1 MAETRTF
8 DEAVP
13 GGSGWAG
20 RFASSSESLLGRNW
34 GWIVARGVLL
44 IALGVLA
51 FLAPGPA
58 LLGFTMVFAAFS
70 FVDGIFSVASGVRGA
85 RNKQE
90 RWGALLLSG
99 LFGIGIGVLFVLFP
113 LVSTFALALTTLL
126 LIAARAMDRDVC
138 EVAAAIRLRE
148 AIKGEWLLAA
158 SGVLS
163 ILLAAAIV
171 VLLALNPGLS
181 VLSVAWLL
189 GFYALLTG
197 IALIVL
203 AFRLRRM
210 AR

>member
-8 DEAVP
+8 DTAAGP
-13 GGSGWAG
+13 RDSWADDL
-20 RFASSSESLLGRNW
+20 AATADSVLGRNW
-34 GWIVARGVLL
+34 GWTLARGLL
-44 IALGVLA
+44 LVALGVLA

-99 LFGIGIGVLFVLFP
+99 LFGIAIGVLFVLFP
-113 LVSTFALALTTLL
+113 LVSTFALALTTVL
-126 LIAARAMDRDVC
+126 LIAAWAMVRGVC

-189 GFYALLTG
+189 GFYALLSG